1 MTTQKNP
8 KQQLINT
15 TNINDTKPHETK
27 AWFGSS
33 FTPSGQET
41 NRRGRTGLESKGL
54 CYVQLCYKIKE

>member
-27 AWFGSS
+27 AWFGSP

-41 NRRGRTGLESKGL
+41 NRRGAHGAG
-54 CYVQLCYKIKE
+54 I